1 MKTVMMTSAIAALA
15 MAASANATQ
24 TFSASGATPADIQ
37 ATVDQFR
44 AGLGA
49 NNGVGGSFSGGRRE
63 INWDGVPDS
72 FSSPNAL
79 PGNFFNANSPRGL
92 TMTTPGT
99 GFRVSA
105 DSSNPTNTPILFG
118 EIDPLI
124 PGNFTVFS
132 AQRLFAPMGSTI
144 TDVRFFIPGT
154 STPATVLGFGV
165 VFTDVE
171 FADATFF
178 QMYDVNDQPVGGVV
192 APTSVNAGLSFIGMI
207 RDVPEVARVRIFS
220 GSASLDSGQGS
231 SQDFVAMDDFI
242 YGEPVPAPGA
252 AALLGLGALA
262 ATRRRRA

>member
-1 MKTVMMTSAIAALA
+1 MKTMMMTSAIAALA

-63 INWDGVPDS
+63 INWDGVPDA

-105 DSSNPTNTPILFG
+105 DSSNPTNTPIRFG

-124 PGNFTVFS
+124 PGNFTPFS
-132 AQRLFAPMGSTI
+132 EQRLFTSMGSTI

-154 STPATVLGFGV
+154 SIPATVLGFGV

-171 FADATFF
+171 FADTTFF
-178 QMYDVNDQPVGGVV
+178 QMYDSNDQPVGGVV

>member
-1 MKTVMMTSAIAALA
+1 MKTVMMTSAIAALS

-105 DSSNPTNTPILFG
+105 DSSSS
-118 EIDPLI
+118 
-124 PGNFTVFS
+124 PGRASFLR
-132 AQRLFAPMGSTI
+132 ARLARTLEAISHKLETGHI
-144 TDVRFFIPGT
+144 I
-154 STPATVLGFGV
+154 
-165 VFTDVE
+165 
-171 FADATFF
+171 
-178 QMYDVNDQPVGGVV
+178 ND
-192 APTSVNAGLSFIGMI
+192 
-207 RDVPEVARVRIFS
+207 
-220 GSASLDSGQGS
+220 
-231 SQDFVAMDDFI
+231 
-242 YGEPVPAPGA
+242 
-252 AALLGLGALA
+252 
-262 ATRRRRA
+262 